1 MKRTLCFAVSTLLAS
16 GALAQQM
23 PPAHPEPLRE
33 AEKPAPK
40 LKADPF
46 PISGGNGG
54 IGFDDLAFP
63 PGLRQVVVPAGRTG
77 KIVLIDPQSRKV
89 REITGFK
96 ATPPGN
102 GAHDAGPTSADEGKG
117 YLFAVDRT
125 SKRLE
130 VIDPAKGAIVAGAPL
145 AGSPD
150 YVRYVATTNEVWVTE
165 PDKDGI
171 EIFSL
176 SNAKPPVPTH
186 ATFLSVPGGPESLV
200 IDARRKVGYANL
212 WKSSTVVIDL
222 ARRKISETWPNGC
235 QGSRGLALDAPKGYL
250 FVGCAEG
257 GADLLEIT
265 HHAIMDRFRF
275 GNGTDIIA
283 YNPTLGH
290 LYVPASK
297 TGQMAI
303 VGVSREGNLKL
314 LATADTA
321 IGGHCAVADD
331 QNQVW
336 VCDPRGGQVLVVKD
350 TLPAMAAGAPPGH

>member
-1 MKRTLCFAVSTLLAS
+1 MTMKQPLWFLMSLLLAS
-16 GALAQQM
+16 GALAQEL

-33 AEKPAPK
+33 AGKPVTR
-40 LKADPF
+40 LKAE
-46 PISGGNGG
+46 PIPLPGGEGG
-54 IGFDDLAFP
+54 IGLDDLAFA

-77 KIVLIDPQSRKV
+77 RIVLIDPQSRKA
-89 REITGFK
+89 REIAGFK
-96 ATPPGN
+96 STPPGN

-117 YLFAVDRT
+117 YLFVSDRT

-130 VIDPAKGAIVAGAPL
+130 VIDPVKGAIVAGAPL

-150 YVRYVATTNEVWVTE
+150 YVRYVALTNEVWVTE

-176 SNAKPPVPTH
+176 SNAKPPVPVH
-186 ATFLSVPGGPESLV
+186 ATFLSIPGGPESLV

-222 ARRKISETWPNGC
+222 AGRKIVQTWPNGC
-235 QGSRGLALDAPKGYL
+235 QGSRGLALDSPKGLL

-283 YNPTLGH
+283 YNPTLNH

-303 VGVSREGNLKL
+303 VGVSKEGTLKL

-321 IGGHCAVADD
+321 IGAHCAVADD
-331 QNQVW
+331 QKQVW
-336 VCDPRGGQVLVVKD
+336 VCDPKGGRVLVVRD
-350 TLPAMAAGAPPGH
+350 TVP

>member
-1 MKRTLCFAVSTLLAS
+1 MKPPLCLLAMTLLVS
-16 GALAQQM
+16 ALSAQT
-23 PPAHPEPLRE
+23 PPITPEPLRE
-33 AEKPAPK
+33 EPK
-40 LKADPF
+40 AVPTLKAEPF
-46 PISGGNGG
+46 PLPGGQGG
-54 IGFDDLAFP
+54 IGLDDLAFP
-63 PGLRQVVVPAGRTG
+63 PALRQVVVPAGRTG
-77 KIVLIDPQSRKV
+77 RIVLIDPQSRKA
-89 REITGFK
+89 REIAGFK
-96 ATPPGN
+96 SSPPGN

-130 VIDPAKGAIVAGAPL
+130 VIDLAKGAIVAGAPL

-150 YVRYVATTNEVWVTE
+150 YVRYVAPTNEVWVTE

-186 ATFLSVPGGPESLV
+186 AAFLPVPGGPESLV
-200 IDARRKVGYANL
+200 IDTRSKAGFANL

-222 ARRKISETWPNGC
+222 AARKIARTWPNGC
-235 QGSRGLALDAPKGYL
+235 QNSRGLALDAPHQRL

-257 GADLLEIT
+257 GADLLHLGLNGTIV
-265 HHAIMDRFRF
+265 DRFRF

-297 TGQMAI
+297 TGQMAV
-303 VGVSREGNLKL
+303 VGVSRDGILKL
-314 LATADTA
+314 LATANTA
-321 IGGHCAVADD
+321 IGAHCAVADD
-331 QNQVW
+331 QKQVW
-336 VCDPRGGQVLVVKD
+336 VCDPKEGRVLVVKD
-350 TLPAMAAGAPPGH
+350 TLP